1 MATSRRKSCDMVKQ
15 EFGLIG
21 KTLGHSFSAKY
32 FNEKFEREGI
42 PARYDLYPLSNIDL
56 LPALINEHPLLKGL
70 NVTIPYKVEVLKYL
84 DGLSEEAEGI
94 GAVNV
99 IKITRDERSGR
110 TLLKGFN
117 SDAFGFTE
125 SMKEVLKKADFNM
138 TSNDV
143 EKPLALV
150 LGTGG
155 ASKAVVWS
163 MHNLGFETQLVGR
176 NHREDCVAYEELT
189 REIVY
194 RAKAVINCTPLGT
207 SPDVN
212 KAAPFPYEYLHE
224 GQICFDLVYN
234 PSETLFMKICKA
246 HGCIVSNGLEM
257 LRLQAV
263 GAWKI
268 WNDNSTFASESRG
281 S

>member
-1 MATSRRKSCDMVKQ
+1 MAAARRKGSDMVK
-15 EFGLIG
+15 EEYGLIG

-42 PARYDLYPLSNIDL
+42 HAKYDLYPLSNIDL
-56 LPALINEHPLLKGL
+56 LPELINDHPLLKGL

-84 DGLSEEAEGI
+84 DALSEEAQGI

-99 IKITRDERSGR
+99 IKIRKDKETGK
-110 TLLKGFN
+110 TFLKGYN
-117 SDAFGFTE
+117 SDAYGFTE
-125 SMKEVLKKADFNM
+125 SMKEVMKKAGYVIK
-138 TSNDV
+138 NDDG
-143 EKPLALV
+143 KRPLALV

-155 ASKAVVWS
+155 ASKAIVWS
-163 MHNLGFETQLVGR
+163 MRNLGFDTQLVGR
-176 NHREDCVAYEELT
+176 SHREDCMAYEELIP
-189 REIVY
+189 ELVY
-194 RAKAVINCTPLGT
+194 EAKAIISCTPLGT
-207 SPDVN
+207 SPDVD
-212 KAAPFPYEYLHE
+212 KAAPFPYQYLHE

-234 PSETLFMKICKA
+234 PAETLFMKICKS

-268 WNDNSTFASESRG
+268 WTE
-281 S
+281 